1 MVEYNARVDEVAG
14 AIMDRVREVLV
25 EKKVDYTE
33 YKAFLQWAR
42 EATETVDWRVF
53 IDNFFEWTIELNTY
67 KNVDGSEGTVEG
79 PYFIP
84 DASLLTEKPF
94 VMPMRPNEPGVPMVL
109 NGEVRRLNGEP
120 ISGAHIDLW
129 QADDGGRYAGFD
141 FAEPRF
147 NLRARLHT
155 NEQGRF
161 QVRTIQPAPYQ
172 IPTSGPVGRFLEMIG
187 SHAWRPAH
195 FHLIVTAEGCQ
206 TLTTQLYF
214 RGGDWVDG
222 DVSNAVKDSLIVD
235 VLEDKDEEVASW
247 YGLTVPFRS
256 VNYVFELRPT
266 EA

>member
-42 EATETVDWRVF
+42 EAAETGEWRVF

-67 KNVDGSEGTVEG
+67 ENADGSEGTVEG

-84 DASLLTEKPF
+84 DALLLTEKPF

-147 NLRARLHT
+147 NPARAVAHERAGTVPGPDH
-155 NEQGRF
+155 
-161 QVRTIQPAPYQ
+161 PA
-172 IPTSGPVGRFLEMIG
+172 GPVPDSHQRPGWPIPGDDRVPRVAAGPLPPHRDGRGL
-187 SHAWRPAH
+187 PDAH
-195 FHLIVTAEGCQ
+195 DPV
-206 TLTTQLYF
+206 
-214 RGGDWVDG
+214 
-222 DVSNAVKDSLIVD
+222 
-235 VLEDKDEEVASW
+235 VL
-247 YGLTVPFRS
+247 PR
-256 VNYVFELRPT
+256 R
-266 EA
+266 

>member
-1 MVEYNARVDEVAG
+1 MAEYNAHVDEVAS

-25 EKKVDYTE
+25 EKKVDYTD
-33 YKAFLQWAR
+33 YKAFLHWAR
-42 EATETVDWRVF
+42 ELAETGEWRVF

-67 KNVDGSEGTVEG
+67 ENAGGSEGTVEG
-79 PYFIP
+79 PYFTP
-84 DASLLTEKPF
+84 DAPLLTEKPF
-94 VMPMRPNEPGVPMVL
+94 VMPMRPDELGVPMIL
-109 NGEVRRLNGEP
+109 NGEVRRLSGEP

-129 QADDGGRYAGFD
+129 QADNGGRYSGID

-147 NLRARLHT
+147 NLRARFYT
-155 NEQGRF
+155 DEQGRF
-161 QVRTIQPAPYQ
+161 QVRTVRPAPYQ
-172 IPTSGPVGRFLEMIG
+172 IPTGGPVGRFLEMIG

-222 DVSNAVKDSLIVD
+222 DVTNAVKESLIVD
-235 VLEDKDEEVASW
+235 ILEDKDDEVANR
-247 YGLTVPFRS
+247 YGLTVPFQS
-256 VNYVFELRPT
+256 INYVFELRRT